1 MASVVGDLWAGG
13 KGYELCVEC
22 QEVIL
27 CGAPVVFLGAQ
38 SASLLSLLTGLV
50 EIGGRGAGSWGT
62 CILHLD
68 GSNDATCLTEMP
80 SPLQGL

>member
-13 KGYELCVEC
+13 KGYELCV
-22 QEVIL
+22 
-27 CGAPVVFLGAQ
+27 GPPVVFLGVQ

-68 GSNDATCLTEMP
+68 GSSDATCLTEMP